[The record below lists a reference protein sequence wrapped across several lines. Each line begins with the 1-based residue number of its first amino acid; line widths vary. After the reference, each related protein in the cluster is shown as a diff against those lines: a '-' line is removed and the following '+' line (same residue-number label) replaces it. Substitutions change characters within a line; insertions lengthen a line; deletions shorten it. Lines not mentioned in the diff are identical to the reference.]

1 MANTPPSGSGPVLIM
16 GVVNVTPDSF
26 SDGGEFATADA
37 AIAHG
42 RRLRADGADILD
54 IGGEATNPR
63 AEPVSTEIELER
75 VIPVV
80 TALAGDGAKVS
91 IDTTKAAVAR
101 AAVHA
106 GASIVNDVSAG
117 QFDPEMA
124 RTIGDLVATHGVT
137 YIAGHLRGTSL
148 AEVFAAEAAI
158 GWRRV
163 AAELA
168 DRLAQL
174 PPAVRENSWID
185 PGIGFGKGSDPEG
198 NLALLRH
205 AGDIG
210 REVGRP
216 VVVGPSRKRFL
227 RRLIA
232 RSTEPGA
239 PHDGAGLGADVLALD
254 VASIAA
260 CLGAVR
266 GGALMV
272 RAHNVALLRAAL
284 AVYTKI

>member
-1 MANTPPSGSGPVLIM
+1 MAITTPSGSGRLVLIM

-26 SDGGEFATADA
+26 SDGGEFVTADA

-42 RRLRADGADILD
+42 RQLHEAGADIID
-54 IGGEATNPR
+54 VGGEATNPR

-80 TALAGDGAKVS
+80 TALAGDGIKVS

-101 AAVHA
+101 AAVNA
-106 GASIVNDVSAG
+106 GATIVNDVSAAL
-117 QFDPEMA
+117 FDGDMA
-124 RTIGDLVATHGVT
+124 RTIGDLVATRGVT
-137 YIAGHLRGTSL
+137 YIAGHLRGASL
-148 AEVFAAEAAI
+148 AEVFQSEGAI

-168 DRLAQL
+168 DRLAAL
-174 PPAVRENSWID
+174 SPAVRDNTWVD
-185 PGIGFGKGSDPEG
+185 PGIGFGKGADPDG
-198 NLALLRH
+198 NLELLRH

-227 RRLIA
+227 RRLLG
-232 RSTEPGA
+232 PGLDSDA
-239 PHDGAGLGADVLALD
+239 MALD

-266 GGALMV
+266 HGALVV
-272 RAHNVALLRAAL
+272 RSHNVALLRAAL

>member
-1 MANTPPSGSGPVLIM
+1 MAFPTPSGSVLIM

-26 SDGGEFATADA
+26 SDGGELATPEA
-37 AIAHG
+37 AIEHG
-42 RRLRADGADILD
+42 RRLCADGADIID
-54 IGGEATNPR
+54 VGGEATNPR
-63 AEPVSTEIELER
+63 AEPVSTEVELER

-80 TALAGDGAKVS
+80 TRLAGDGVKVS

-101 AAVHA
+101 AAVRA
-106 GASIVNDVSAG
+106 GASIVNDVSAA
-117 QFDPEMA
+117 QFDPDMA
-124 RTIGDLVATHGVT
+124 RTIGDLVATGGVT
-137 YIAGHLRGTSL
+137 YIAGHLRGRSL
-148 AEVFAAEAAI
+148 AEVFEVEGAI

-168 DRLAQL
+168 DRLATL
-174 PPAVRENSWID
+174 PAAVRENTWVD
-185 PGIGFGKGSDPEG
+185 PGIGFGKGADPDG
-198 NLALLRH
+198 NLELLRH

-227 RRLIA
+227 RRI
-232 RSTEPGA
+232 
-239 PHDGAGLGADVLALD
+239 LGSPDMLALD

-266 GGALMV
+266 HGALVV
-272 RAHNVALLRAAL
+272 RSHNVALLRAAL